1 MRNKGI
7 TSPAA
12 LREFLDSRASYVAQA
27 SLYGY
32 LRARAGARFP
42 ELFENDSFLRSINIA
57 KWPIWLACLSD
68 LSVFAGGLLARR
80 TGAEQAEVTRMM
92 ESIVEAILVAT
103 GVPAE
108 STPEYSRLAN
118 QVRERVCACEWSAV
132 PDDSTPF
139 TESPEAL
146 MQWAPVVDEYKGL
159 DREIVVNSVRFR
171 WQDVRRDLRRHL
183 NAKAVL
189 SATS

>member
-1 MRNKGI
+1 MPSKNQIRKG
-7 TSPAA
+7 SSKKYPNGLPQNVDQPAK
-12 LREFLDSRASYVAQA
+12 RRK
-27 SLYGY
+27 
-32 LRARAGARFP
+32 RRF
-42 ELFENDSFLRSINIA
+42 
-57 KWPIWLACLSD
+57 
-68 LSVFAGGLLARR
+68 
-80 TGAEQAEVTRMM
+80 
-92 ESIVEAILVAT
+92 VEAILVAT